1 MTRAHGCASTT
12 SGPMPEHPVTAQEN
26 DEHDPAERL
35 RLGQLA
41 GARTTREERSAQA
54 RVSWRQTGP
63 DGPDVIGP
71 AEAAQIIG
79 VGPRRFQT
87 IIRAYGERFPAAREL
102 EIGRVWDRAEIA
114 AWAADRS
121 GTQLAALRAYRRTGT
136 VARAADVAGVS
147 WSTAKKWLKTLRAL

>member
-1 MTRAHGCASTT
+1 VTR
-12 SGPMPEHPVTAQEN
+12 
-26 DEHDPAERL
+26 DEHSLTQDDER
-35 RLGQLA
+35 R
-41 GARTTREERSAQA
+41 RTTWDERAARA
-54 RVSWRQTGP
+54 RVSWRPRGHP
-63 DGPDVIGP
+63 DGPDVVGS

-79 VGPRRFQT
+79 VTPRRLQY

-147 WSTAKKWLKTLRAL
+147 WSTAKAWLKRLRAL